1 MKNLIHNLNTWAN
14 RNTNISLDILR
25 VMLGVFLFLKG
36 VQFAGQT
43 EFLVDLINP
52 KSHNTATIFLAH
64 YVAMAH
70 LAGGILVAF
79 GLLTRLALAIQFPIL
94 IGAVLIN
101 FTGELVEWNLLQ
113 AMFGLVVGG
122 FFLFYG
128 SGKHSVDYSLQ
139 LHV

>member
-43 EFLVDLINP
+43 EILVDLINP

>member
-43 EFLVDLINP
+43 EILVDLINP
-52 KSHNTATIFLAH
+52 KSPNTATVFLVH

-79 GLLTRLALAIQFPIL
+79 GLLTRLSLAIQFPIL
-94 IGAVLIN
+94 VGAVLIN
-101 FTGELVEWNLLQ
+101 FTGDMVEWNLLQ

>member
-1 MKNLIHNLNTWAN
+1 MKKLIHNLNTWAN
-14 RNTNISLDILR
+14 RNSNISLDILR
-25 VMLGVFLFLKG
+25 VLLGVFLFLKG
-36 VQFAGQT
+36 VQFASQT
-43 EFLVDLINP
+43 EILVDLINP
-52 KSHNTATIFLAH
+52 KSPNTATIFLAH

-79 GLLTRLALAIQFPIL
+79 GLLTRLSIAIQFPIL

-113 AMFGLVVGG
+113 AMFGLVIGG
-122 FFLFYG
+122 FFLFFG